1 MLVDGAMALRRTH
14 CPRKSCY
21 TSVKR
26 FTHKHI
32 DMGRLP
38 ALAAL
43 VVSREKTMEEIKPAF
58 EQQRLSAVNL
68 FAIAQRKIDEAT
80 RRGAA
85 SVQIILPTGYDDE
98 AVEDLIC
105 YLDVR
110 QYYVKWYHGT
120 DCLEMSWKWH
130 DIKTVHDK
138 Q

>member
-1 MLVDGAMALRRTH
+1 MALWHSAAHTVPTILLH
-14 CPRKSCY
+14 LC
-21 TSVKR
+21 KR

-32 DMGRLP
+32 D
-38 ALAAL
+38 LAAFL
-43 VVSREKTMEEIKPAF
+43 LWRLLSYTGEDYGRNQAGI

-105 YLDVR
+105 YMR
-110 QYYVKWYHGT
+110 TWQYYVKWYHGT
-120 DCLEMSWKWH
+120 DCLEISWKW
-130 DIKTVHDK
+130 DDVMNSKK
-138 Q
+138 K

>member
-1 MLVDGAMALRRTH
+1 MLVDGDMTLRRTH
-14 CPRKSCY
+14 CY
-21 TSVKR
+21 TSVKGL
-26 FTHKHI
+26 HKYI
-32 DMGRLP
+32 DIGPPSCFGGSCRI
-38 ALAAL
+38 
-43 VVSREKTMEEIKPAF
+43 REKTMEEIKPAF
-58 EQQRLSAVNL
+58 EQQRLSAMNL

-105 YLDVR
+105 YLGTL

-120 DCLEMSWKWH
+120 DCLEISWRWH
-130 DIKTVHDK
+130 DVTTVHNA

>member
-21 TSVKR
+21 TSVKGL
-26 FTHKHI
+26 HKHI

-43 VVSREKTMEEIKPAF
+43 VISREKTMEEIKPAF
-58 EQQRLSAVNL
+58 EQQRLSAMNL

-85 SVQIILPTGYDDE
+85 SVQIILPTGYDDC
-98 AVEDLIC
+98 AVDGS
-105 YLDVR
+105 
-110 QYYVKWYHGT
+110 VK
-120 DCLEMSWKWH
+120 
-130 DIKTVHDK
+130 
-138 Q
+138 

>member
-1 MLVDGAMALRRTH
+1 MLVDGDMTLRRTH
-14 CPRKSCY
+14 CY
-21 TSVKR
+21 TSVKGL
-26 FTHKHI
+26 HKHI

-85 SVQIILPTGYDDE
+85 SVQIVLPTGYDDE

-105 YLDVR
+105 YLEVR

-120 DCLEMSWKWH
+120 DCLEISWKW
-130 DIKTVHDK
+130 DDVMNSKK

>member
-1 MLVDGAMALRRTH
+1 MLVDGDMTLRRTH
-14 CPRKSCY
+14 CY
-21 TSVKR
+21 TSVKGL
-26 FTHKHI
+26 HKHI

-85 SVQIILPTGYDDE
+85 SVQIVLPTGYDDC
-98 AVEDLIC
+98 AVDSLIR
-105 YLDVR
+105 YLR
-110 QYYVKWYHGT
+110 MWQYYVKWYHGT
-120 DCLEMSWKWH
+120 DCLEISWKW
-130 DIKTVHDK
+130 DDVMNSKK

>member
-1 MLVDGAMALRRTH
+1 MLVDGDMTLRRTH
-14 CPRKSCY
+14 CY
-21 TSVKR
+21 TSVKGL
-26 FTHKHI
+26 HKHI

-105 YLDVR
+105 YLGIK

-120 DCLEMSWKWH
+120 DCLEISWRWH
-130 DIKTVHDK
+130 DVTTVHNA